1 MSNIEKVF
9 QNLKKDNKKALI
21 TYSVA
26 GDPDLESSEKIIRNF
41 ISQGV
46 DIIEVG
52 VPFSDPMAEGPSIQ
66 LGHERALKNKIS
78 LLDIMQMCLKIK
90 RDFPNTPLVLM
101 GYMNNFLSLKENLF
115 DELKKNKID
124 GLIIV
129 DLPYVESNEFLK
141 KLNDKDIDLIRLIS
155 PTTTKERIDKILTSS
170 SGYLYYISLKGVTG
184 SELKISDE
192 LENRVL
198 EIKKQTK
205 LPVVV
210 GFGIKDAKTA
220 KKMSLCSDGVV
231 VGSKLVD
238 EIGSFDPNKENI
250 LNQNLTSIISDLK
263 EGIS

>member
-1 MSNIEKVF
+1 MSKEN
-9 QNLKKDNKKALI
+9 
-21 TYSVA
+21 Y
-26 GDPDLESSEKIIRNF
+26 
-41 ISQGV
+41 
-46 DIIEVG
+46 
-52 VPFSDPMAEGPSIQ
+52 
-66 LGHERALKNKIS
+66 
-78 LLDIMQMCLKIK
+78 
-90 RDFPNTPLVLM
+90 DFPDKDGRFGEFGGKYVSETLISAL
-101 GYMNNFLSLKENLF
+101 
-115 DELKKNKID
+115 DELECTYEEVKK
-124 GLIIV
+124 
-129 DLPYVESNEFLK
+129 
-141 KLNDKDIDLIRLIS
+141 
-155 PTTTKERIDKILTSS
+155 DKILGSS

-238 EIGSFDPNKENI
+238 EIGSFNPNKENI
-250 LNQNLTSIISDLK
+250 LNQNLTSIISELK

>member
-1 MSNIEKVF
+1 MRLDKPIGTLLLLWPTLIALLVASSGDV
-9 QNLKKDNKKALI
+9 NLRLFVIFSLGALVMR
-21 TYSVA
+21 SA
-26 GDPDLESSEKIIRNF
+26 GC
-41 ISQGV
+41 V
-46 DIIEVG
+46 
-52 VPFSDPMAEGPSIQ
+52 
-66 LGHERALKNKIS
+66 
-78 LLDIMQMCLKIK
+78 
-90 RDFPNTPLVLM
+90 
-101 GYMNNFLSLKENLF
+101 NN
-115 DELKKNKID
+115 D
-124 GLIIV
+124 
-129 DLPYVESNEFLK
+129 
-141 KLNDKDIDLIRLIS
+141 LNDKDIDLIRLIS
-155 PTTTKERIDKILTSS
+155 PTTTKERIGKILTSS

-238 EIGSFDPNKENI
+238 EIGSFNPNKENI
-250 LNQNLTSIISDLK
+250 LNQNLTSIISELK